1 MATVLA
7 LHAHPDDEC
16 ILTGG
21 TLARAADEGHKVVLV
36 VATGGEHG
44 MVPADLA
51 PGETLADRRRDE
63 TMRSAEA
70 LGIAVVEFLGYE
82 DSGMNG
88 WPQNDNPAALHNADL
103 GEATARLAAVAAREG
118 ADVLLSYDWH
128 GGYGHPDHVMV
139 HRLGRAA
146 AAGPL
151 SGARLWEGTMNR
163 DRMRAMVLAARDAD
177 QSTGSADGDTFDPDA
192 PADDGNPMG
201 TPEAEIALEVDVL
214 AHVAAK
220 RAAIACH
227 SSQIDDSAV
236 FMAMPDEMFAA
247 MFGTEWFI
255 DPARIGPPVR
265 GWIL

>member
-1 MATVLA
+1 MATVVA

-21 TLARAADEGHKVVLV
+21 TLARAAAEGHKVVLV

-44 MVPADLA
+44 MVPGDLA
-51 PGETLADRRRDE
+51 EGESLADRRRAE
-63 TMRSAEA
+63 TRRSADI
-70 LGIAVVEFLGYE
+70 LGIDVVEFLGFE

-88 WPQNDNPAALHNADL
+88 WSQNDNPAALRNADL
-103 GEATARLAAVAAREG
+103 EVAVERLAGIARREG
-118 ADVLLSYDWH
+118 ADVVLSYDWH

-139 HRLGRAA
+139 HRIGRAA

-151 SGARLWEGTMNR
+151 AGAVLLEGTMNR
-163 DRMRAMVLAARDAD
+163 DRMRAMVAAAREAGM
-177 QSTGSADGDTFDPDA
+177 TDGDDGTFDPDA

-214 AHVAAK
+214 AHVGAK
-220 RAAIACH
+220 RSAIACH
-227 SSQIDDSAV
+227 ASQIDDSAV
-236 FMAMPDEMFAA
+236 FTAMSEEMFAA

-255 DPARIGPPVR
+255 DPRRGGPPHA
-265 GWIL
+265 GWIV